1 MRPLSRLALG
11 GGAVSAAAAGA
22 LLAGGVFA
30 TTATLVVTDPLA
42 PRASA
47 DSLRRFDDCV
57 SLLRWYV
64 DHSVGEVG
72 PYGWNGPVMY
82 ATDLRMRREVMPLAA
97 DAASGSAAL
106 SSGSGT
112 DARASSGTGTNTQ
125 EADVDE
131 PDLAKTDGRR
141 VVRLVDQRVMVVS
154 DVTGAAPVEL
164 GRVSLPVDAYGGELL
179 LAGDHVLVMESAGG
193 WGGGPMPMAIEGDLS
208 SRRIA
213 PVLGTRVIDVDIS
226 DAAHPRIVHDDTYS
240 GLEVSMRQYG
250 DVVRLVTSTP
260 RPELPWAT
268 PRPGRSKVSE
278 QQALQHNRDLVRA
291 TTIEDWIPT
300 VVDNLGTKTRTPLVD
315 CADVYHPAAWSG
327 GATTTVTTYDVGTPA
342 ERRSV
347 AVTADGQVVY
357 SSADRLYV
365 ASTRVDAPQQVWPR
379 LGRLDGSVTGEP
391 GVSPVLSPAVRTQL
405 HAFALDGLDTRYV
418 GSGHVDGSVRDR
430 WSLDEHD
437 GRLRVAWT
445 LDGSGT
451 ITDRNGETRAQTRN
465 GITILSERD
474 GALVPTG
481 EIGDLG
487 LDENIQ
493 SVRWFDDFAV
503 LVTFRQMDPLYTI
516 DLTDQ
521 DQPRELGRLK
531 IPGYSGYLHPIGGD
545 LLLGLGVDATDEGRQ
560 LGTQAAVFDVGDLTA
575 PRRISRQGFGSETSL
590 PALDDPRGFTWL
602 PSRRTGLTTVASWS
616 GDHARLVALT
626 VGADGALQARDL
638 ATDVGWDVRTLPLDD
653 GRVAVVDERGLR
665 VLDVG

>member
-1 MRPLSRLALG
+1 LALG

-47 DSLRRFDDCV
+47 DSLRRFDDCG

-72 PYGWNGPVMY
+72 PYGWNGPIMY

-97 DAASGSAAL
+97 DAVSGSAAL
-106 SSGSGT
+106 SSDSGT

-141 VVRLVDQRVMVVS
+141 VVRLVDQRVVVVS

-179 LAGDHVLVMESAGG
+179 LAGDHVLVTESADG

-226 DAAHPRIVHDDTYS
+226 DATHPRIVHDDTYS
-240 GLEVSMRQYG
+240 GLEVSLRQYG

-278 QQALQHNRDLVRA
+278 QQALRHNRDLVRA

-327 GATTTVTTYDVGTPA
+327 GDTTTVTTYDVGTPA

-365 ASTRVDAPQQVWPR
+365 ASTRVDAPQQVWPH

-391 GVSPVLSPAVRTQL
+391 GVSPVLAPAVRTQL

-465 GITILSERD
+465 GITILSEQD

-521 DQPRELGRLK
+521 DHPRELGRLK

-560 LGTQAAVFDVGDLTA
+560 LGTQAAVFDVGDLTD

-602 PSRRTGLTTVASWS
+602 PDRRTGLTTVASWS

-638 ATDVGWDVRTLPLDD
+638 ATDVGWDARTLPLDD